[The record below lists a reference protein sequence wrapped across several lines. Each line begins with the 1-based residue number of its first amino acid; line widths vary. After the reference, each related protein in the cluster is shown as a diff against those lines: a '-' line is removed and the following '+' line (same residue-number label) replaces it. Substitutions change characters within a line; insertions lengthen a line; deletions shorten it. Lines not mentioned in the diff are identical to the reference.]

1 MIKFASPLFKNE
13 MKVLRGGDC
22 DGMRHRQS
30 LSTKTISM
38 QDDVSISSP
47 DGVSKVLAGDPHRGP
62 RHADHH
68 GHLVVQLER
77 PVVDVGLL
85 EIEVVGEIAQQMSHG
100 VCVYFELGWGGFLK

>member
-1 MIKFASPLFKNE
+1 MNE
-13 MKVLRGGDC
+13 NLKQSHKILPYGVPKVLTGDA
-22 DGMRHRQS
+22 DSGS
-30 LSTKTISM
+30 
-38 QDDVSISSP
+38 
-47 DGVSKVLAGDPHRGP
+47 

-85 EIEVVGEIAQQMSHG
+85 EVEVVGEIAQQMSHG